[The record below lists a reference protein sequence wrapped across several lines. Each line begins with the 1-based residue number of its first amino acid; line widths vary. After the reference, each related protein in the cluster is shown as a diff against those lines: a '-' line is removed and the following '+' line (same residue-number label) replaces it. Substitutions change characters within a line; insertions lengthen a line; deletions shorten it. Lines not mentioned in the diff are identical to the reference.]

1 MLGLGLTRFLPPV
14 LRGPVRVMLERIQR
28 LMAAVRLA
36 IGFGGRSKV
45 NPRPFCGARVAIL
58 GFMDAKTG
66 LGRGARLMLA
76 AMAAR
81 DIEVHGFDAAPLLVR
96 TRATEARTTIR
107 ALIEYAPTDIVFH
120 INPPLFEEA
129 LLRLPARLCEAAVII
144 GYWAWELNRLP
155 QFWVKRT
162 QFCDEIW
169 TPSQFVADAIIASAP
184 NFQGAVRVSPHAIE
198 RDPFPRTT
206 PEQRAHARKNLNLA
220 SDAFVVGTSFS
231 MASNFARKNPIATID
246 AFARAFPDLDDS
258 EVCCLIRMLDGGDY
272 PKGEAALRARAATD
286 PRVRILTRE
295 DAGIVP
301 FYQALDVYVTLHRGE
316 GYGLNIAEAS
326 QAGLRVIATAWS
338 ISPDLL
344 AMNGVRAVG
353 SCSVPV
359 TDPQDVYT
367 GIAGASWI
375 QPDIDEA
382 AALLR
387 EERASS

>member
-1 MLGLGLTRFLPPV
+1 MLGHGLTRFLPPAV
-14 LRGPVRVMLERIQR
+14 RGPVRAISERVRRAI
-28 LMAAVRLA
+28 AAILLA
-36 IGFGGRSKV
+36 TAYHRHRKER
-45 NPRPFCGARVAIL
+45 PRAFSGSRVAVL
-58 GFMDAKTG
+58 GFLCSPTG

-76 AMAAR
+76 DMAAR
-81 DIEVHGFDAAPLLVR
+81 HVDVRGFDAAPLLDR
-96 TRATEARTTIR
+96 TRAGEARAMIR
-107 ALIEYAPTDIVFH
+107 SLADFAPSDIILH
-120 INPPLFEEA
+120 LNPPIFEET
-129 LLRLPARLCEAAVII
+129 LVRLPSQLCKATAII

-155 QFWVKRT
+155 PFWVART
-162 QFCDEIW
+162 PFCDEIW
-169 TPSQFVADAIIASAP
+169 TPSQFVADAISASAP
-184 NFQGAVRVSPHAIE
+184 NFLGSVRVSPHAIE

-206 PEQRAHARKNLNLA
+206 REQRAEARKSLDLA

-246 AFARAFPDLDDS
+246 AFTRAFPDLNDS
-258 EVCCLIRMLDGGDY
+258 GVHCLIRMLDGGDY
-272 PKGEAALRARAATD
+272 PKGEAALRARAAAD

-295 DAGIVP
+295 DAGIVA
-301 FYQALDVYVTLHRGE
+301 FFQALDVYVTLHRGE

-326 QAGLRVIATAWS
+326 QASLRVIATGWS

-353 SCSVPV
+353 SRSVPV

-367 GIAGASWI
+367 GIAGASWVE
-375 QPDIDEA
+375 PDIDEA